1 MRKVSLMVVMAV
13 FAALAV
19 ATQPA
24 VAKEKKAKMSSSST
38 KEARWHGTIT
48 RSDKDGK
55 TLTVRR
61 RGQQVEKI
69 IHYNDET
76 KWTQGTKSIEMSE
89 VKDGDEVIC
98 MGRYDGNDFIAT
110 RVDKRPPK

>member
-1 MRKVSLMVVMAV
+1 MAV

-19 ATQPA
+19 ATPPA
-24 VAKEKKAKMSSSST
+24 VAKKEKGAKPAAST

-61 RGQQVEKI
+61 RGQQVEKV

-76 KWTQGTKSIEMSE
+76 KWTQGTKPVEMSD

-98 MGRYDGNDFIAT
+98 LGRYDGNDFVAT
-110 RVDKRPPK
+110 RIDKRPHK